1 MAGPAELLEGEL
13 PEASARLR
21 EGVDFTEAREAAALL
36 AGSAAVAVR
45 VPAWA
50 LLTLGVMREL
60 RMHEATGQLPGGRTC
75 ARQPAWKVE
84 LWEAYWQG
92 KGARQG

>member
-1 MAGPAELLEGEL
+1 MSGPAELLEGEL
-13 PEASARLR
+13 PEARARLR
-21 EGVDFTEAREAAALL
+21 EGVDFTEAHEAADLL
-36 AGSAAVAVR
+36 MGTEAEVVR
-45 VPAWA
+45 VPGWA
-50 LLTLGVMREL
+50 LLTLGVIREL
-60 RMHEATGQLPGGRTC
+60 RMHEATGHLPAGRAY